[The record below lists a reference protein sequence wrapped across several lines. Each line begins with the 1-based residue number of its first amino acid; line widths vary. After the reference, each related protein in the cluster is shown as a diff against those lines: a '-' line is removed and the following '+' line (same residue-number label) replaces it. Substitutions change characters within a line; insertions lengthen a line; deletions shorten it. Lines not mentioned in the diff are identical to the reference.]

1 MPEKEIH
8 SVVEAYKFVERPAS
22 TGPPCHLRLD
32 DLKKLESFTSL
43 FHLLYMF
50 GARHYHGSETMGI
63 PYIEFYLLLD
73 IQRASSQD
81 TTI

>member
-1 MPEKEIH
+1 MLKHLNMLRDQLPLD
-8 SVVEAYKFVERPAS
+8 
-22 TGPPCHLRLD
+22 LRLD
-32 DLKKLESFTSL
+32 DLKKLESSTSL
-43 FHLLYMF
+43 VRLLYMF

-63 PYIEFYLLLD
+63 PCIEFYLLLA